1 MTANP
6 LVAKAAAFRQ
16 LHEHDGIFM
25 MPNAWDAGSA
35 KFLQAA
41 GFSAIATTSGGLS
54 NPSS

>member
-1 MTANP
+1 MTVHQLA
-6 LVAKAAAFRQ
+6 AKAAAFRQ

-41 GFSAIATTSGGLS
+41 GFAAIATTSAGLS